1 MIRPKPNLLGLQL
14 PTQQTRVGHFESI
27 AHTQTEKFR
36 QALINNA
43 PFLLGI
49 GVPVDDLM
57 AKTLAAAANSIPNAR
72 GADANARGP
81 DPRGG

>member
-1 MIRPKPNLLGLQL
+1 MIGPKPNLLGLQL
-14 PTQQTRVGHFESI
+14 PAQQPWVGHFKPI
-27 AHTQTEKFR
+27 AHTQAEKFR

-43 PFLLGI
+43 LFLLGI
-49 GVPVDDLM
+49 GVPVDNLVTE
-57 AKTLAAAANSIPNAR
+57 TLAAAANSIPYAR